1 MAAKRG
7 IFGLRAS
14 AGIAVTS
21 GDDMTYVYDDMTYV
35 YDDVTYV
42 YDDVT
47 YVYDDVTY
55 VYDDVTYAYAYDDVT
70 YVYDDLGSA
79 RVCGHRRHHKRPHG
93 RLNPLP
99 KPSV

>member
-21 GDDMTYVYDDMTYV
+21 GDDM
-35 YDDVTYV
+35 
-42 YDDVT
+42 T

>member
-21 GDDMTYVYDDMTYV
+21 GDDMTYVYDD
-35 YDDVTYV
+35 VTYV

-55 VYDDVTYAYAYDDVT
+55 VLIDTH
-70 YVYDDLGSA
+70 LG
-79 RVCGHRRHHKRPHG
+79 P
-93 RLNPLP
+93 P
-99 KPSV
+99 PSPSLYTGLFCCV

>member
-1 MAAKRG
+1 VAAKRG

-21 GDDMTYVYDDMTYV
+21 G
-35 YDDVTYV
+35 
-42 YDDVT
+42 DDVT

>member
-1 MAAKRG
+1 VAAKRG

-21 GDDMTYVYDDMTYV
+21 GDDM
-35 YDDVTYV
+35 
-42 YDDVT
+42 T

>member
-1 MAAKRG
+1 MLCTRPVLLTTERWTDSSVAAKRG

-21 GDDMTYVYDDMTYV
+21 GDDMTYVYDN
-35 YDDVTYV
+35 VTYV
-42 YDDVT
+42 YDDV
-47 YVYDDVTY
+47 
-55 VYDDVTYAYAYDDVT
+55 YAYDDVT

>member
-1 MAAKRG
+1 VAAKRG

-21 GDDMTYVYDDMTYV
+21 GDDMTYVYDDM
-35 YDDVTYV
+35 
-42 YDDVT
+42 T